1 MCVFFSKG
9 SDAKPAVM
17 MAHPSRSWGRRTVM
31 VRGQPGLYAQ
41 FQSSLAYTDV
51 RPCLRKKK
59 RHQILLK
66 DTQITGLK
74 DVRHGFEEDACH
86 RVASTGLSLSPPKVG
101 WGSAEHQ
108 GWQACALSQQ
118 TSRQMSRKSVPLTER
133 PTVLWAAGSHPP
145 VSGGLL
151 VGEPIQYKR
160 KQMSA
165 PSAKSLSYISG
176 TIPQA
181 QGGFVNFFQM
191 VTECFTPWG
200 TSKPGFSTQ
209 VSITATQSPHSQYG
223 TSFSTSQK
231 SS

>member
-1 MCVFFSKG
+1 MCVFFSEG

-17 MAHPSRSWGRRTVM
+17 MAHPSRPSVWKVEAGELLRFEASLGYM
-31 VRGQPGLYAQ
+31 LS
-41 FQSSLAYTDV
+41 SSLAWPTQMWD
-51 RPCLRKKK
+51 PASERKK
-59 RHQILLK
+59 RNQILLK

-74 DVRHGFEEDACH
+74 DVRHGFDEDACD

-145 VSGGLL
+145 ISGGLL

-209 VSITATQSPHSQYG
+209 VSITAT
-223 TSFSTSQK
+223 
-231 SS
+231 